1 MSRSLVTGGSGFIGK
16 HLVRALV
23 AQGVFVRVLD
33 RAAPAERLPGVEFV
47 QGSVLDRAAVDRA
60 LDGIDCIYHL
70 AAIAHLWVPDRTDF
84 DRVNRLGTEIMLSA
98 AMQRRVRRFVHCSS
112 EAVLLPARSA
122 DAMIDE
128 TVSVSPAELAGPY
141 TRSKYFAEQ
150 AALSAAR
157 AGLSVVVVN
166 PTLPLGLGDDALTPP
181 TAMLC
186 QYLEGRMP
194 LALNFALNLV
204 DVRDV
209 AAGMILAAEHGR
221 SGERYILGGENMTLQ
236 QLAGTLDRI
245 TGRRMV
251 KAWIPGALALAA
263 GVATEWIANTV
274 TRRTPVATVEGVRL
288 ALRSAPLDSSKARAE
303 LGYAPRPI
311 GRALA
316 STVAWLRR
324 GHPAQR
330 PAAVP
335 VEEGVKVRVRAR

>member
-1 MSRSLVTGGSGFIGK
+1 
-16 HLVRALV
+16 
-23 AQGVFVRVLD
+23 
-33 RAAPAERLPGVEFV
+33 
-47 QGSVLDRAAVDRA
+47 
-60 LDGIDCIYHL
+60 
-70 AAIAHLWVPDRTDF
+70 
-84 DRVNRLGTEIMLSA
+84 
-98 AMQRRVRRFVHCSS
+98 
-112 EAVLLPARSA
+112 
-122 DAMIDE
+122 MIDE
-128 TVSVSPAELAGPY
+128 TVSIDPAELAGPY

-157 AGLSVVVVN
+157 AGLSLVVVN
-166 PTLPLGLGDDALTPP
+166 PTLPLGLGDDGLTPP

-204 DVRDV
+204 DVRDI
-209 AAGMILAAEHGR
+209 AAGMILAAERGR
-221 SGERYILGGENMTLQ
+221 SGERYILGGENMSLK
-236 QLAGTLDRI
+236 QLAGTLDRM
-245 TGRRMV
+245 TGRRAV
-251 KAWIPGALALAA
+251 KAWIPGAVAFAA

-274 TRRTPVATVEGVRL
+274 TGRTPVATAEGVRL
-288 ALRSAPLDSSKARAE
+288 ALRSAPLDSGKARAE

-330 PAAVP
+330 PAAEP